1 MAFRGFTDARHEDRA
16 LNDLE
21 TRIKNSFDE
30 ISKSRILSGRLLQ
43 GVRLTST
50 AAQSPY
56 PVLGSNRYLL
66 TVSNFAH
73 IVANTLRVQTST
85 TFIEGTIADGD
96 WDGPGAGSNNAC
108 AASIATYFDS
118 ARTNIS
124 ATASDATVEFLPGSG
139 SVLQSV
145 SVDATAGFTM
155 GAIDATMSISSA
167 NAATFSVNEQIRLGP
182 SSISAPSDMLP
193 GVSRIVSK
201 SADLGAA
208 GINVFVDSF
217 PSQTRGDLYVY
228 KLIGNPIPGVRG
240 SSKYIILNQN
250 RPSNIWG
257 GTSSGVLRL
266 FCDNDCTADV
276 WVF

>member
-56 PVLGSNRYLL
+56 SVLGFNRYLL
-66 TVSNFAH
+66 TVSAYAD
-73 IVANTLRVQTST
+73 IVATTVLRVQTST
-85 TFIEGTIADGD
+85 TFIEGKEGTN
-96 WDGPGAGSNNAC
+96 WDGPGAANNSAC
-108 AASIATYFDS
+108 ASQIATFFD
-118 ARTNIS
+118 AGGTAIS
-124 ATASDATVEFLPGSG
+124 ATASAGTVEFLPGSG

-145 SVDATAGFTM
+145 SVDATAGFTV
-155 GAIDATMSISSA
+155 GAIDATMSLSSA
-167 NAATFSVNEQIRLGP
+167 NAAAFSVNEQIRLGP

-217 PSQTRGDLYVY
+217 PSQLRGDLYVY

-240 SSKYIILNQN
+240 SSKYVILNQN
-250 RPSNIWG
+250 RPSNVWG